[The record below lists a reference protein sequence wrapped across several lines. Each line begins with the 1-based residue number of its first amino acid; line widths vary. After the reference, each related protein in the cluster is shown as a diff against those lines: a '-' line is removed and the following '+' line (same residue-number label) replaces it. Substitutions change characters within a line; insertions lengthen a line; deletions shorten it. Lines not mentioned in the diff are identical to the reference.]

1 MKWKQKFIVI
11 NNKEYEYRGRAAI
24 ISGPEIES
32 LVGVDFKDLL
42 YLTIFQNRIHSLVG
56 VNFGKLIHICIYGD
70 NTINGIEYVNPR
82 KLKELIINNVNAL
95 SEDEE

>member
-1 MKWKQKFIVI
+1 M
-11 NNKEYEYRGRAAI
+11 
-24 ISGPEIES
+24 
-32 LVGVDFKDLL
+32 GVDFKDLL

-70 NTINGIEYVNPR
+70 NTINDIKYVNPR